1 MLIEL
6 KVKTELPIIILRFHS
21 LEWFEQVSDFI
32 LSEQRTAQ
40 DAHNFNDWTTDLHV
54 MFDDANEAVCDDSN
68 MNLDADGIL
77 GFTPKGFD
85 AEMLLDPLEEQL
97 NLPPIF
103 IQECDI
109 FGSKIKI
116 VSVVCESAIELWR
129 VVNDATNRRW
139 IIRFISLSS
148 EANRLVTKNIILSF
162 FKVKPTLNFIGR
174 MKLFS
179 NDKECPR
186 TIDFIESHEVKVA
199 SIKHIAGKRLVC
211 KPVHR
216 VDVVHLSIGDSVE
229 HRNLRDNVN
238 LCMDS
243 YARLGCSELRPS
255 ENRETEVDRCGINR
269 IESSMQLKLTS
280 ETLRLGNR
288 HHVESKLFKDSV
300 ISDRVRLGKNLSVDN
315 TLPKAEEK
323 RFVSMG
329 NCYICKFPETSA
341 SKQLTEHENQHVVP
355 MSKRPSPCAIVVLDC
370 QTFEVPFRKELGYL
384 CENIVTRMHIC
395 SNFDL
400 DAKVRISK
408 VRQDFRFLC
417 NCV

>member
-1 MLIEL
+1 MLRLRLL
-6 KVKTELPIIILRFHS
+6 KG
-21 LEWFEQVSDFI
+21 FEQISDLI

-40 DAHNFNDWTTDLHV
+40 DAHDFNDWTTDLHV

-85 AEMLLDPLEEQL
+85 TEVLLDPLEEQL

-103 IQECDI
+103 IKECNI
-109 FGSKIKI
+109 FGGKIKI
-116 VSVVCESAIELWR
+116 VCVVCESAIEFWR
-129 VVNDATNRRW
+129 VVNDATNGCW
-139 IIRFISLSS
+139 IIRFVSLAS
-148 EANRLVTKNIILSF
+148 EANRLVTKNIILCF
-162 FKVKPTLNFIGR
+162 FKVKSTINLIGR

-179 NDKECPR
+179 NDEECPR
-186 TIDFIESHEVKVA
+186 TIDFIESNEVKVA
-199 SIKHIAGKRLVC
+199 SIKYIAGKRLVC

-229 HRNLRDNVN
+229 HRNLCDNVN

-255 ENRETEVDRCGINR
+255 KNREAEVDRCGINR

-288 HHVESKLFKDSV
+288 HHVESKLFKDSI
-300 ISDRVRLGKNLSVDN
+300 ISDNVRLGKNLSVDN
-315 TLPKAEEK
+315 TFPKAEEK

-329 NCYICKFPETSA
+329 DRYICKFPETSA
-341 SKQLTEHENQHVVP
+341 SKQLTEHKNQHVAP
-355 MSKRPSPCAIVVLDC
+355 MSKRPSPCMIVVLDR
-370 QTFEVPFRKELGYL
+370 QTFEVPLRKELGYL
-384 CENIVTRMHIC
+384 RKNIVTRMHVC

-408 VRQDFRFLC
+408 VRQDFRLLC